1 MSREDKIGKSYI
13 NEVQFMPV
21 SSDASNR
28 GWVSFNNDFSYSPIS
43 QNQGK
48 LFSGTFY
55 WYVPYEIIQMW
66 LQILLR
72 HSSYKMKWFTFAL

>member
-55 WYVPYEIIQMW
+55 
-66 LQILLR
+66 
-72 HSSYKMKWFTFAL
+72 